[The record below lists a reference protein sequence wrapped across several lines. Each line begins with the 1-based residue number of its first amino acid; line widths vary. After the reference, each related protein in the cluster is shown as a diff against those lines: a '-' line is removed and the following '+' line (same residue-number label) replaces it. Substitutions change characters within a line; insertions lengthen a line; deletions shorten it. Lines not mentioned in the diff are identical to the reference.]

1 MKVLNGFF
9 FIIGEGFHLSVKDR
23 LLPTRPGNTQ
33 ISDLITRRSASEPR
47 DRPGLSQWHGKPLD
61 VLMRCWWWLCQ
72 DGAAHVGTI
81 HGPQHGDVS
90 TG

>member
-33 ISDLITRRSASEPR
+33 IGNLIPRRSATKPS
-47 DRPGLSQWHGKPLD
+47 DRPDLCQWNGKPLD
-61 VLMRCWWWLCQ
+61 VLMRYRRWLRQ

-90 TG
+90 AG